1 MDSLGSDFIS
11 RGKLILKIKEKIKL
25 GFPGSSDGKKKKKKK
40 LPVMQETLV

>member
-25 GFPGSSDGKKKKKKK
+25 GFPDSSDGKKKIACNAGD
-40 LPVMQETLV
+40 PG